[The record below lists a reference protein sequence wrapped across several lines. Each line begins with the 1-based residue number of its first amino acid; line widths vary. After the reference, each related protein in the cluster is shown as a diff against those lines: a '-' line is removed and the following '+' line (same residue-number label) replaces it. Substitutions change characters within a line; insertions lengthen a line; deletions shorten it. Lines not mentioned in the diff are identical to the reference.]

1 MASSVLGK
9 RTRSSDASASRSPSR
24 VKRRSQA
31 IVYTNENEN
40 PFITRADGEA
50 AQNGDVM
57 QVDDPEDGTLFKSP
71 SKGFK
76 NVPLQAKHTTSGSR
90 IPLSPA
96 KVNTHF
102 KVTKPVPDEN
112 TKITPIT
119 TPQTPRHR
127 DALSKKQP
135 VTPRHRV
142 TVVSKLFT
150 PRTPQTPVTPRSTVL
165 TVYSAAR
172 QLFVRSANPG
182 RLVGRIEERK
192 ELNDFIR
199 TRIESKSGGCIYVS
213 GPPGTGKSALVTE
226 TVSDCSGQDLVKT
239 AYINCMSV
247 KNSGDIFTKLA
258 ADLCEESDDLEGNGM
273 GVLRGIFTPKR
284 KTAGGVFI
292 VVLDEIDHLLT
303 LDLEVLY
310 TIFEWSLHRSSRLIL
325 IGIAN
330 ALDLTDRFLPRLK
343 ARKLKPQLLPF
354 LPYTAPQIASIITTR
369 LQSLLPEKDEQGT
382 VAAGYVPF
390 LHPAAI
396 QLCSKKVASQTG
408 DLRKVF
414 DICRR
419 AIDLIESETKQKYR
433 ESLNDEALMLS
444 PSRTPLVE
452 NMNLLS
458 SPSSGSSPRSHPPP
472 KQSSL
477 ATSLENLTPETA
489 PRATIAHI
497 ARVSS
502 AAFGNGSEQR
512 LKSLN
517 LQQKAALCALM
528 AHERRSRTTASAL
541 SSTPSRSGKN
551 SAAPSIRTLFE
562 TYTSSCRRDKMLHPL
577 TSTEFRDVI
586 SSLETLS
593 LVTIFDAGNGG
604 GLGLMCTPSKRGRS
618 SGFGNGDGRRVG
630 SCVGEGEVE
639 AAIEGVGSQILK
651 AIMKDE
657 NLE

>member
-9 RTRSSDASASRSPSR
+9 RTRSSDASASASSSPSR

-31 IVYTNENEN
+31 TVYTNENEN
-40 PFITRADGEA
+40 PFITRVDENAVR
-50 AQNGDVM
+50 NGDVM
-57 QVDDPEDGTLFKSP
+57 QVDDDEDEVIFKSP
-71 SKGFK
+71 SRA
-76 NVPLQAKHTTSGSR
+76 LGSR

-96 KVNTHF
+96 KVNTQF
-102 KVTKPVPDEN
+102 KATKPAYEEN
-112 TKITPIT
+112 KNITPIT
-119 TPQTPRHR
+119 TPQTPRRR

-142 TVVSKLFT
+142 MVVSKPFT
-150 PRTPQTPVTPRSTVL
+150 PRTPRTPVTPRSTVL

-182 RLVGRIEERK
+182 QLVGRVEERR

-199 TRIESKSGGCIYVS
+199 TKIESQSGGCMYVS

-226 TVSDCSGQDLVKT
+226 VVGDYSSKDLVKT
-239 AYINCMSV
+239 AYINCMSA
-247 KNSGDIFTKLA
+247 KNSGDIFGKLA
-258 ADLCEESDDLEGNGM
+258 ADLCEESDDLEGNEM
-273 GVLRGIFTPKR
+273 GVLRGMFTPKR
-284 KTAGGVFI
+284 KAAGRVYV

-303 LDLEVLY
+303 LDLETMY

-343 ARKLKPQLLPF
+343 ARNLKPQLLPF

-369 LQSLLPEKDEQGT
+369 LQSLLPERGDHDT
-382 VAAGYVPF
+382 AAAGYVPF

-419 AIDLIESETKQKYR
+419 AIDLIESETRQKYQ
-433 ESLNDEALMLS
+433 ESLNDEVLMVS
-444 PSRTPLVE
+444 PSKRPLAE
-452 NMNLLS
+452 NKNLLS
-458 SPSSGSSPRSHPPP
+458 SPSSDSSPRSQLPS

-477 ATSLENLTPETA
+477 ATLLADLTPETA

-497 ARVSS
+497 ARISS
-502 AAFGNGSEQR
+502 ATFGNGSEQR

-517 LQQKAALCALM
+517 LQQKAALCALI
-528 AHERRSRTTASAL
+528 AHERRSRATASAL
-541 SSTPSRSGKN
+541 PSTPSKSGRN

-593 LVTIFDAGNGG
+593 LVTILDTGNGG
-604 GLGLMCTPSKRGRS
+604 RSGLLYTPSKRGRS
-618 SGFGNGDGRRVG
+618 SGLGNGDGRRVG
-630 SCVGEGEVE
+630 SCVGEREIE

-657 NLE
+657 NRD